1 MTRTRES
8 RRGIKEKKKEEQQTS
23 REKNVYDKKEN
34 GWRRLGNIRLTLI
47 KKRKRE
53 QVSENGLDGEWMILF
68 TLLKPGS

>member
-34 GWRRLGNIRLTLI
+34 GWRRFGNIRLTLI

-68 TLLKPGS
+68 TLLKLGI